1 MSSAFPYSNLLVP
14 VIVEE
19 KVVALILVR
28 KSKAAKTLFSNSDLQ
43 LVLAVGNQVAISIQ
57 RNQVEAELIHKSS
70 HDALT
75 DLPNRSL
82 FLERLGQSITRSK
95 RESGFEFA
103 VLFFDI
109 DDFKL
114 VNDSLGHPVGD
125 QFLIAI
131 AERLKH
137 NVRSTDLLSKS
148 IMLSRFGGDEFAI
161 LLDGIESSEVALAT
175 ANRLVGIL
183 SNPFKIN
190 EHQIY
195 ITASIGV
202 AFGTFGYDQPD
213 EILRDADMAMYQA
226 KAMGKAQVQIFD
238 KSMHNLAVERM
249 RLRTA
254 LKQGHLQKDLHL
266 HYQPIVSMKTGQI
279 SGFEA
284 LLRWYTPDKG
294 VLNPADF
301 FNIFDTSELIYSI
314 DSWVLQKA
322 CERVIELS
330 GKSSYDFPIYI
341 SVNLSAKNIK
351 HPSLVQDI
359 KAVLSETKLK
369 PCQLWLEITEQASA
383 PDDAG
388 AIEVLKELRANG
400 VRIYLDDFGTGYSA
414 LNYLARFPVDGLKID
429 SSFVNLIG
437 QNEESEKVIEMIIT
451 LADHLGLVVVA
462 EGVEKIEQ
470 EAFLKSLKCT
480 YAQGYYYAKPMDALL
495 ASQYL
500 ANMNINAS

>member
-1 MSSAFPYSNLLVP
+1 
-14 VIVEE
+14 
-19 KVVALILVR
+19 
-28 KSKAAKTLFSNSDLQ
+28 
-43 LVLAVGNQVAISIQ
+43 
-57 RNQVEAELIHKSS
+57 
-70 HDALT
+70 
-75 DLPNRSL
+75 
-82 FLERLGQSITRSK
+82 
-95 RESGFEFA
+95 
-103 VLFFDI
+103 
-109 DDFKL
+109 
-114 VNDSLGHPVGD
+114 
-125 QFLIAI
+125 
-131 AERLKH
+131 
-137 NVRSTDLLSKS
+137 
-148 IMLSRFGGDEFAI
+148 
-161 LLDGIESSEVALAT
+161 
-175 ANRLVGIL
+175 
-183 SNPFKIN
+183 
-190 EHQIY
+190 
-195 ITASIGV
+195 
-202 AFGTFGYDQPD
+202 
-213 EILRDADMAMYQA
+213 
-226 KAMGKAQVQIFD
+226 
-238 KSMHNLAVERM
+238 
-249 RLRTA
+249 
-254 LKQGHLQKDLHL
+254 
-266 HYQPIVSMKTGQI
+266 
-279 SGFEA
+279 
-284 LLRWYTPDKG
+284 
-294 VLNPADF
+294 
-301 FNIFDTSELIYSI
+301 
-314 DSWVLQKA
+314 VLQKA